1 MFQSGYFPII
11 WMNHNRSLINN
22 INRIHKRALRIVYWD
37 KKSTFKEL
45 LKKNGS
51 VIIRLKKIQVLG
63 TEMFKVQD
71 NNSPEIMNK
80 VFPINEAI
88 YEYDLRNA
96 FHFAAC
102 CIKTVR
108 YGSEYLSYLRP
119 RLWNILADEYKKLQS
134 VKDRSDQVFLK
145 TAPVSCVKYIFNI

>member
-1 MFQSGYFPII
+1 
-11 WMNHNRSLINN
+11 
-22 INRIHKRALRIVYWD
+22 
-37 KKSTFKEL
+37 
-45 LKKNGS
+45 
-51 VIIRLKKIQVLG
+51 
-63 TEMFKVQD
+63 MFKVQD
-71 NNSPEIMNK
+71 NSSPEIMNK